1 MEEWMLPEYVV
12 LREIVPRDGLQ
23 FESKRLSTPRKIEL
37 INRLANSG
45 VSRIEAASF
54 VSPRWVPQMADAEAV
69 MKGIE
74 RKPGVIYSVLTPNP
88 YGAERALETRPDE
101 ITVVISASETHN
113 YKNVNRTISESLQ
126 NLSKICDMAR
136 PEGVIV
142 SAVIAAAFG
151 CPYEGRV
158 SESTVVDLAFRLQN
172 MGIVEVT
179 LGDTIG
185 VANPLQVTKVVETVR
200 MNVPMLHLGAHF
212 HDTRGLALANMIA
225 ALSAGIT
232 RFDTALGGIGG
243 SPFSRDMA
251 GGNLATEEA
260 MYCLEEMGIATGIE
274 LSELLATTQ
283 YLTQCLGHSV
293 PSKVFR
299 AGGRMVPANK

>member
-283 YLTQCLGHSV
+283 YLTQCHSV